1 MRIELED
8 IKYAEF
14 KKEGAAQ
21 FSAHLYIDG
30 IKAAWVGNSGVPG
43 SPTTIFATD
52 DTGRKLIEEA
62 TKYCEDLPPKT
73 RTYHGTKGKTIR
85 HIKMSLPSFVESLIE
100 DHILVKTIERQQE
113 KQNREMATGILYGKP
128 GLNGRYTFLDLKM
141 PIDQILESPGRSGA
155 LRHIL
160 EDIILPS
167 MQEGD
172 KILNTNITPEE
183 QLGLGIPAGRII
195 KPPRNI
201 IRQPKKKPLPAPSP
215 PGRRARGIN

>member
-1 MRIELED
+1 MQIELEH
-8 IKYAEF
+8 IRYAEF
-14 KKEGAAQ
+14 KERGAVQ
-21 FSAHLYIDG
+21 FSAHICIDG

-43 SPTTIFATD
+43 SPTTIFAFD
-52 DTGRKLIEEA
+52 DTGLRLIKEA
-62 TKYCEDLPPKT
+62 TTYCESLPPKT
-73 RTYHGTKGKTIR
+73 RTSHGAKGKTIR
-85 HIKMSLPSFVESLIE
+85 NIKISLASFVEGLIE
-100 DHILVKTIERQQE
+100 EHILVKTIERQKE
-113 KQNREMATGILYGKP
+113 KQSREMATGILYGKP

-183 QLGLGIPAGRII
+183 QLGLGIPPGRII

-201 IRQPKKKPLPAPSP
+201 IRQPKKKPLPAPAP